1 MIKILTLI
9 RHAKSSWKDESL
21 LDLDRPLNRRGRR
34 DAPIMGQRLA
44 ARESYADLMISSP
57 AARALATAEAIAE
70 AIEYP
75 EAEIVVDERLYGAD
89 AFEWIEVI
97 QGLDD
102 GWDRVMCVGHNP
114 GLTDLVDDL
123 SPDPIGNVPTCG
135 VVELKFD
142 TDSWAL
148 VGRVEPAAVDFY
160 YPKRTH
166 S

>member
-1 MIKILTLI
+1 MKILTLI

-21 LDLDRPLNRRGRR
+21 LDLDRPLSKRGRR
-34 DAPIMGQRLA
+34 DAPMMGKRLA
-44 ARESYADLMISSP
+44 ERGSYADLMISSP

-89 AFEWIEVI
+89 AFEWLEVI

-114 GLTDLVDDL
+114 GLTDLVDAL

-148 VGRVEPAAVDFY
+148 VGRIEPAEVYFD